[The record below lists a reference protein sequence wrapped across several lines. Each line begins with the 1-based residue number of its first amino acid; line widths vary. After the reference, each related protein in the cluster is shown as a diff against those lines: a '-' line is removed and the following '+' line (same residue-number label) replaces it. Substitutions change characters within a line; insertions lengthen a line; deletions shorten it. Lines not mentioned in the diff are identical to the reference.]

1 MRSSHQYSPWVYML
15 LELLIAGWITT
26 LGAFHYFLDKNQRG
40 LPVLLDIST
49 ATYMLLTG
57 K

>member
-1 MRSSHQYSPWVYML
+1 ML